1 MACAMPSTRM
11 SAEAFPAGTTE
22 VLRLAGLSV
31 CFATAAG
38 SVAAAAEVN
47 LGVARGECLG
57 VVGESGAGKSVS
69 FLALLGLLPPNARVA
84 GSARFC
90 GTQLLGTNPR
100 ALDRIRG
107 AAIGMVFQDPMTSLT
122 PHLRVGEQIAEVVVR
137 HRGVS
142 W

>member
-11 SAEAFPAGTTE
+11 SAEASAAGATE

-31 CFATAAG
+31 SFATQAG
-38 SVAAAAEVN
+38 SVAAAEEVN

-69 FLALLGLLPPNARVA
+69 FLALLGLLPPNARVS

-90 GTQLLGTNPR
+90 GAELLGAGAR
-100 ALDRIRG
+100 ALDRLRG
-107 AAIGMVFQDPMTSLT
+107 AAIGMVFQD
-122 PHLRVGEQIAEVVVR
+122 
-137 HRGVS
+137 
-142 W
+142 

>member
-11 SAEAFPAGTTE
+11 SAEASSAGATE

-31 CFATAAG
+31 SFATPAG
-38 SVAAAAEVN
+38 SVAAAEEVN
-47 LGVARGECLG
+47 LDVARGECLG

-69 FLALLGLLPPNARVA
+69 FLALLGLLPPNARVS

-100 ALDRIRG
+100 E
-107 AAIGMVFQDPMTSLT
+107 IG
-122 PHLRVGEQIAEVVVR
+122 RA
-137 HRGVS
+137 
-142 W
+142 